1 MKKTIK
7 KAALAAI
14 LSVLSVQFTHA
25 QVDDVSEVVGL
36 PIPIGAP
43 VIYGQVIIRNVP
55 KGERRPTIFVY
66 LRNGGAQLDKYQTND
81 KGYWYFLKSPIDGH
95 ALTFEVD
102 GMEIGRSIIASGGS
116 NRFRQDIEVD
126 WVQVKGAATGA
137 SAKPSGVVSARDIY
151 QRSADADKAFE
162 AASAANRS
170 GKADEALKL
179 FNDIVARDE
188 KDHNAWMQIGAIHYG
203 AKRFDDA
210 RAAYAKALALK
221 PDYFLAN
228 LNMGRLELSQK
239 NYEPAI
245 AVLVKAVEVEP
256 KSADANH
263 LLGEAYLQNKKGSL
277 AVGFLNKA
285 IELAPVEKAELHL
298 RLAALY
304 NAVGLKDRAAL
315 EYKAFLEKVKEHPDR
330 KKLEQYVRDNLPK
343 S

>member
-1 MKKTIK
+1 MKI
-7 KAALAAI
+7 LRSAAI
-14 LSVLSVQFTHA
+14 AAIIAVMTVGIIHA

-36 PIPIGAP
+36 PIPIGAS

-66 LRNGGAQLDKYQTND
+66 LRNGGAQLDKYQAND

-95 ALTFEVD
+95 ALTYEVD
-102 GMEIGRSIIASGGS
+102 GMEVGRTIIAAGGS
-116 NRFRQDIEVD
+116 NRFRQDID
-126 WVQVKGAATGA
+126 LDYVQVKGAIAGT
-137 SAKPSGVVSARDIY
+137 STKPSGVVSARDMY

-162 AASAANRS
+162 SASAANRA
-170 GKADEALKL
+170 GKPDEALKL
-179 FNDIVARDE
+179 FNDIVAKDP
-188 KDHNAWMQIGAIHYG
+188 KDHNAWMQVGAIHYW
-203 AKRFDDA
+203 AKRFDES
-210 RAAYAKALALK
+210 RTAYAKALELK

-228 LNMGRLELSQK
+228 LNLGRLELSQK

-245 AVLVKAVEVEP
+245 AALGKAVEVDP

-304 NAVGLKDRAAL
+304 NGAGLKDRAAL

-330 KKLEQYVRDNLPK
+330 KKFEQYVKDNPPK